1 MYFNCCKPNKLKSAM
16 SILVKQFTNFSLYLF
31 TKPLILQW
39 LTLHNMMTMDTF
51 MPSCQSNE
59 PNLISPYP
67 KFVLTI
73 QTSVTQ
79 LCKILSHC
87 SNHYLHLQILLTPTS
102 IALRSK

>member
-51 MPSCQSNE
+51 MPSC
-59 PNLISPYP
+59 
-67 KFVLTI
+67 
-73 QTSVTQ
+73 
-79 LCKILSHC
+79 
-87 SNHYLHLQILLTPTS
+87 
-102 IALRSK
+102 